1 MDPSGDSE
9 RVRER
14 GGGIAATVCFP
25 ARPTRDRLAHM
36 KSSLLLAGA
45 TLAALALSPIVP
57 AQSPEPGNL
66 LASVDGSDLTRQLQ
80 EREDKILK
88 LSLEE
93 QLTLRAAQQRSVEDT
108 AVKAALRARDKA
120 VLEFEEAVLASMVKA
135 DPGVAPILEKM
146 KAGAG
151 QGR

>member
-1 MDPSGDSE
+1 
-9 RVRER
+9 
-14 GGGIAATVCFP
+14 
-25 ARPTRDRLAHM
+25 M
-36 KSSLLLAGA
+36 KSPLLLAGA
-45 TLAALALSPIVP
+45 TLAALTLSPIVP
-57 AQSPEPGNL
+57 AQSPEPGNQ

-80 EREDKILK
+80 ERDDKILK

-135 DPGVAPILEKM
+135 NPGVAPILEKM